1 MQRRT
6 FIQRSATWAALSFA
20 GLREPL
26 ASPKAD
32 EPRLLVVLLRGGMD
46 GLTAAPPVADPL
58 YESMRANIAV
68 KNALPLDGSF
78 ALHPQLKVMHSLWA
92 AGHLAVVHST
102 GFGYT
107 GRSHFEGQ
115 DIMQTG
121 MAKPYTSASGWIG
134 RAMQASGQS
143 GGVSI
148 SIPMPLI
155 LRGNPA
161 ATTQFPNWMPPLSA
175 NVADA
180 LPALWADDPMLAAYA
195 PVIRAENLA
204 LRQGAMNNPS
214 FQNARA
220 VPQLARLA
228 AKEMREPNGPRVGL
242 IDMQHGFDTHASQGA
257 DSGTHADR
265 LGELDALVGA
275 YKEGMGDAWANALV
289 VTVTEFGR
297 TAAENGTTGTDH
309 GVGSCCF
316 LAGGLLTGSR
326 VYADWRGLK
335 KEQLFE
341 GRDLP
346 ASIDLAAVYA
356 RVMERVF
363 GLSPKA
369 IQDQVMAHRPSPA
382 LKGLLGLG

>member
-1 MQRRT
+1 
-6 FIQRSATWAALSFA
+6 
-20 GLREPL
+20 
-26 ASPKAD
+26 
-32 EPRLLVVLLRGGMD
+32 
-46 GLTAAPPVADPL
+46 
-58 YESMRANIAV
+58 
-68 KNALPLDGSF
+68 
-78 ALHPQLKVMHSLWA
+78 
-92 AGHLAVVHST
+92 
-102 GFGYT
+102 
-107 GRSHFEGQ
+107 
-115 DIMQTG
+115 
-121 MAKPYTSASGWIG
+121 
-134 RAMQASGQS
+134 
-143 GGVSI
+143 
-148 SIPMPLI
+148 
-155 LRGNPA
+155 
-161 ATTQFPNWMPPLSA
+161 
-175 NVADA
+175 
-180 LPALWADDPMLAAYA
+180 
-195 PVIRAENLA
+195 
-204 LRQGAMNNPS
+204 
-214 FQNARA
+214 
-220 VPQLARLA
+220 
-228 AKEMREPNGPRVGL
+228 L

-275 YKEGMGDAWANALV
+275 YKEGMGDAWVNTLV